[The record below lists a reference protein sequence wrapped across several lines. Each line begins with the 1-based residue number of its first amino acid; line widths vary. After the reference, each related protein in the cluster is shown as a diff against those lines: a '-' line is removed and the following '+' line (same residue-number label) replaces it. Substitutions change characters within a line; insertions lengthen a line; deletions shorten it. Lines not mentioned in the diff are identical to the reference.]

1 MTENKEKKYS
11 PWMPITDIK
20 ALRVL
25 GKAVE
30 ETAELNKALA
40 RAIIQGLDGIDPHTG
55 KDNRTAI
62 LEEMA
67 DVEANISLLKDFFGF
82 HRMLLHEYNP
92 EINNYYLRI
101 MNKAEKLKEWQEGD
115 LDE

>member
-1 MTENKEKKYS
+1 MQSEEKKYS

-20 ALRVL
+20 TLRVL
-25 GKAVE
+25 GKAAE

-67 DVEANISLLKDFFGF
+67 DVEANLTLLKDFFDF
-82 HRMLLHEYNP
+82 NRMLLSEYNNETHEY
-92 EINNYYLRI
+92 YTRYL
-101 MNKAEKLKEWQEGD
+101 NKAEKLKEWQEGV